1 MFSFRLLPPLAGRLT
16 SSVKSAF
23 QFECAEHLPEGRVF
37 HGGDV
42 YTTPPVK
49 TPGNVSP
56 EGFQHGVNFRR
67 GDVFASETGMTA
79 GLYSRCGLVNN
90 AVKIGCAIL
99 TAWIKQVPDLLF
111 SYLRLTFSGVFL
123 LLFLRSH
130 YLPAG

>member
-1 MFSFRLLPPLAGRLT
+1 MFSFRLLPPLKGRLT

-23 QFECAEHLPEGRVF
+23 QFECAEHLPESRVF

-49 TPGNVSP
+49 TPGYVSP

-79 GLYSRCGLVNN
+79 GLYSR
-90 AVKIGCAIL
+90 
-99 TAWIKQVPDLLF
+99 
-111 SYLRLTFSGVFL
+111 
-123 LLFLRSH
+123 
-130 YLPAG
+130 

>member
-1 MFSFRLLPPLAGRLT
+1 ETILT
-16 SSVKSAF
+16 VIN
-23 QFECAEHLPEGRVF
+23 E
-37 HGGDV
+37 
-42 YTTPPVK
+42 TPYDK
-49 TPGNVSP
+49 
-56 EGFQHGVNFRR
+56 
-67 GDVFASETGMTA
+67 
-79 GLYSRCGLVNN
+79 LVNN

>member
-1 MFSFRLLPPLAGRLT
+1 MFSFRLLPPFAGRLT

-23 QFECAEHLPEGRVF
+23 QFECAEHLPESRVF

-49 TPGNVSP
+49 TPGYVSP

-79 GLYSRCGLVNN
+79 
-90 AVKIGCAIL
+90 
-99 TAWIKQVPDLLF
+99 WIKQVPDLLF
-111 SYLRLTFSGVFL
+111 SYLHLTLSGVFL
-123 LLFLRSH
+123 LLFLCSH
-130 YLPAG
+130 YLSAG

>member
-1 MFSFRLLPPLAGRLT
+1 TILT
-16 SSVKSAF
+16 VIN
-23 QFECAEHLPEGRVF
+23 E
-37 HGGDV
+37 
-42 YTTPPVK
+42 TPYDK
-49 TPGNVSP
+49 
-56 EGFQHGVNFRR
+56 
-67 GDVFASETGMTA
+67 
-79 GLYSRCGLVNN
+79 LVNN

>member
-23 QFECAEHLPEGRVF
+23 QFECAEHLPESRIF

-42 YTTPPVK
+42 YTTSPVK

-79 GLYSRCGLVNN
+79 GFTAAAEGET
-90 AVKIGCAIL
+90 IL
-99 TAWIKQVPDLLF
+99 TVINENSL
-111 SYLRLTFSGVFL
+111 
-123 LLFLRSH
+123 
-130 YLPAG
+130 

>member
-49 TPGNVSP
+49 TPGYVSP
-56 EGFQHGVNFRR
+56 E
-67 GDVFASETGMTA
+67 
-79 GLYSRCGLVNN
+79 
-90 AVKIGCAIL
+90 
-99 TAWIKQVPDLLF
+99 
-111 SYLRLTFSGVFL
+111 
-123 LLFLRSH
+123 
-130 YLPAG
+130 

>member
-1 MFSFRLLPPLAGRLT
+1 MFSFRLLPPLTGRLT

-67 GDVFASETGMTA
+67 GDVFAAETGMPA
-79 GLYSRCGLVNN
+79 LQPLRK
-90 AVKIGCAIL
+90 VK
-99 TAWIKQVPDLLF
+99 QYLL
-111 SYLRLTFSGVFL
+111 S
-123 LLFLRSH
+123 
-130 YLPAG
+130 

>member
-1 MFSFRLLPPLAGRLT
+1 MFSFRLLPLLTVRLT

-42 YTTPPVK
+42 YTMPPVK
-49 TPGNVSP
+49 TPGYVSP

-79 GLYSRCGLVNN
+79 GLYSRCG
-90 AVKIGCAIL
+90 
-99 TAWIKQVPDLLF
+99 
-111 SYLRLTFSGVFL
+111 R
-123 LLFLRSH
+123 
-130 YLPAG
+130 